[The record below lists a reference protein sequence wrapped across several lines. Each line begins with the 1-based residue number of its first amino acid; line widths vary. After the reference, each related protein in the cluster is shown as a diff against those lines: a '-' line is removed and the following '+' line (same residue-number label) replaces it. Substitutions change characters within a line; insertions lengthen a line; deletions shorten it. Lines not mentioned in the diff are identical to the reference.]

1 MAKQR
6 VKRVRVELHLT
17 PACAAALDEIA
28 EYEGTDRTSSASR
41 LFIQRRNYVRRLK
54 RQQSRYSEIFNALEV
69 K

>member
-28 EYEGTDRTSSASR
+28 EYEGTDRVSSASR

-54 RQQSRYSEIFNALEV
+54 RQQHKYSEIFNALKV